1 MEPIAYTQQLNELL
15 DTVNEMTADSI
26 SFWHQT
32 LAGEVRSSVA
42 KIEQLAVAANQ
53 ASFVQQMAQVFDQ
66 QEQAILETLEL
77 PLKALRELV
86 DSGHLSEPQ
95 KARLLIQLG
104 KTHDLLS
111 QWEQALDQFYRAL
124 DYCQDTLPE
133 KAEILKFI
141 GHIKSKQR
149 EYNSAQSQYHA
160 SIEAYSELQNQR
172 EVANIYLCLGFNDF
186 ESGRHQSAEENYR
199 NAQHIANSLEGAER
213 IIGDVNLTLGILATM
228 RGDFQTA
235 LSHYEQSVQS
245 YESMGDERGLSQAY
259 YNMGMLYVDMKEWA
273 SAGESYQRSLERAR
287 KSSDL
292 YLIGHIHLS
301 TTELALQ
308 LSDLALAQAACMQ
321 AVKVFGRLG
330 GQTQLSEAY
339 KYAGL
344 IQRRRRAW
352 DKANRLFQQ
361 SIELAKKSQS
371 SLNEA
376 EARYE
381 YGLMLLD
388 KLDPDQARIQF
399 NAALTIFTKLGAQVD
414 VQKTQKAL
422 EQLDESKPEAEERRC
437 FKPIKRS

>member
-1 MEPIAYTQQLNELL
+1 MESIAYTQQLKALL

-32 LAGEVRSSVA
+32 LAGDVRSSVA

-53 ASFVQQMAQVFDQ
+53 ALFVQQMAQVFDQ

-77 PLKALRELV
+77 PLKSLRELV
-86 DSGHLSEPQ
+86 DSGHLTEPQ

-104 KTHDLLS
+104 KTHDLLA

-124 DYCQDTLPE
+124 DYCEENLPE
-133 KAEILKFI
+133 KAEILKYI

-149 EYNSAQSQYHA
+149 EYNAAQSQYRA
-160 SIEAYSELQNQR
+160 SIAVYSELQNQK

-186 ESGRHQSAEENYR
+186 EVGRHQSAEENYR
-199 NAQHIANSLEGAER
+199 IAQSIANALEGAEQ
-213 IIGDVNLTLGILATM
+213 IIGDANLTLGILATM

-235 LSHYEQSVQS
+235 LSHHEQSVQS
-245 YESMGDERGLSQAY
+245 YESVGDERGLSQAY
-259 YNMGMLYVDMKEWA
+259 YNMGRLYVDTKEWT
-273 SAGESYQRSLERAR
+273 SAGESYQRSLEYAR

-292 YLIGHIHLS
+292 HLMGHIHLS

-308 LSDLALAQAACMQ
+308 LSDLALAQASCMQ

-330 GQTQLSEAY
+330 SQAQLSEAY
-339 KYAGL
+339 KYAGR
-344 IQRRRRAW
+344 IQHRKQAW
-352 DKANRLFQQ
+352 AKAERLFQQ
-361 SIELAKKSQS
+361 SIQLAKECKS

-376 EARYE
+376 EAHYE

-388 KLDPDQARIQF
+388 QSDPDQARIQF
-399 NAALTIFTKLGAQVD
+399 NEALNLFTELGAQVD
-414 VQKTQKAL
+414 IQKTQKAL
-422 EQLDESKPEAEERRC
+422 EQLAESKPEAAERRR